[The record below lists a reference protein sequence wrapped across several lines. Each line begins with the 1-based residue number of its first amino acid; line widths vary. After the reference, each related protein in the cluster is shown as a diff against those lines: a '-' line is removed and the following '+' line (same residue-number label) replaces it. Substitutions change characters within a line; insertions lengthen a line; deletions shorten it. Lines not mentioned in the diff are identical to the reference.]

1 MKKQD
6 EFPLNRY
13 PQLIEE
19 WHPQK
24 NQSLSK
30 EEITLGSSRKVWWK
44 CPKGEAHEWEA
55 SVCDRVNRGRGC
67 PFCSGR
73 RVTKDKS
80 LGVLKPDIAKHWHP
94 TKNKNVTPFD
104 VSPFSSKKAWW
115 LCLEGVGHEWEAVIG
130 AKTAGNGC
138 PFCSGRKV
146 TFEDSILSRYPELA
160 NQIDKVK
167 NFNIDPLHVSPNHR
181 KPIWWLCD
189 QSHSYEAS
197 PFTRCKQFEEGSKNS
212 CPECNGLK
220 AAYPNLA
227 GQWHQTKN
235 LPQKAETISTGS
247 NFKAVWV
254 CDSNSSHEWEQTVK
268 SRVMALKRNVTRGS
282 ECPICLNRKATKE
295 NCLLSTHPALIKEW
309 DYERNAQQ
317 ELFPDQITLNS
328 KSKAFWICI
337 DNPSHR
343 WDAIVCDRAGTYRE
357 KGSGCPFC
365 INRKVQSSN
374 SLAIAY
380 PQMVAE
386 WHPTK
391 NGSLTP
397 FDVSPGSDKKAFW
410 LCSKDPTH
418 EWEAH
423 IYSRTGAGE
432 RGCPYC
438 SRWTIDRMRLFVKSL
453 VNHIPNFTPAE
464 LLVLFERSGV
474 LNSNGQAKAIAKAI
488 QNRKLT
494 KDELVGFSEG
504 TSSKVEDMLSEAL
517 SKPDLEQEENH
528 AASTPFEKASS
539 DEIDPLNIL
548 PNIQARAALEALDKA
563 ASIVTDEDAIQFFVA
578 SAKLKSWQHA
588 SIDESEAVQQI
599 KNFHGDTYSEEVKS
613 AFLEEYEGANNL
625 ILPSIADQSITP
637 NLMQRLICFKMLK
650 EKRFGNWSGTGA
662 GKTFSAIIASKLI
675 GAKVT
680 VIICPNNVI
689 PEWEKTIPRAF
700 PHAKIIVK
708 ESLHPTSV
716 DFGAPVYLILNYEY
730 FQQPLCRHELQN
742 LIDTYQ
748 IDFCILDE
756 VHFTKQ
762 REKNK
767 MSIRKNNIF
776 WFTQKIGEKNSD
788 LHILGMSATPVINNI
803 YEGKTLLE
811 LITGQSFDGIETKN
825 TMQNCMAL
833 YQMLTRY
840 GVRIK
845 PKYTASLAIRCV
857 EVECSQ
863 AIPEI
868 KQIGKRDILG
878 LETSLMKVKL
888 PLILKEVTKKTLIY
902 CHYVDYIVEMLKKA
916 IIEAGYTVA
925 IFSGQEKESL
935 DKFIKGDIDIL
946 IASRCIS
953 TGVDGLQ
960 KVCSRVIVASLPWTG
975 AEFEQLCGR
984 IHRQGQTQN
993 QVEIIIPIT
1002 FIESHGERR
1011 SWCQMRYERIKYKK
1025 TIADAAVDGV
1035 IPDEHIRTSEQAF
1048 EDHMTWVKRL
1058 DA

>member
-1 MKKQD
+1 MKKKD
-6 EFPLNRY
+6 EFPLSKY

-19 WHPQK
+19 WHPEK

-30 EEITLGSSRKVWWK
+30 EAISLGSSRKIWWK
-44 CPKGEAHEWEA
+44 CRKGEEHEWEA
-55 SVCDRVNRGRGC
+55 TVCDRINRGRGC

-73 RVTKDKS
+73 RVTRSKS
-80 LGVLKPDIAKHWHP
+80 LGVLKPDVAKHWHP
-94 TKNKNVTPFD
+94 TKNKTVTPFD
-104 VSPFSSKKAWW
+104 VGPFSSKKAWW
-115 LCLEGVGHEWEAVIG
+115 LCLEGIGHEWEAAIG

-138 PFCSGRKV
+138 PFCSGHKV
-146 TFEDSILSRYPELA
+146 TFEDSIVSRYPELA
-160 NQIDKVK
+160 NQIDRVK
-167 NFNIDPLHVSPNHR
+167 NFNIDPVQVSPNYR
-181 KPIWWLCD
+181 KPIWWLCN
-189 QSHSYEAS
+189 QSHSYETS
-197 PFTRCKQFEEGSKNS
+197 PLTRCKQFEAGNKNS
-212 CPECNGLK
+212 CPDCNGLK
-220 AAYPNLA
+220 ALYPDLA

-235 LPQKAETISTGS
+235 LPQKAETVSTGS
-247 NFKAVWV
+247 SFLANWV
-254 CDSNSSHEWEQTVK
+254 CDKDHEWTQTVK
-268 SRVMALKRNVTRGS
+268 SRVMAQKKNVTRGS
-282 ECPICLNRKATKE
+282 ECPVCLNRKATE
-295 NCLLSTHPALIKEW
+295 DSCLEKTHFELCEEW
-309 DYERNAQQ
+309 DHERNAKIG
-317 ELFPDQITLNS
+317 LFIDKITFVS
-328 KSKAFWICI
+328 RSKAFWICFK
-337 DNPSHR
+337 NPAHR
-343 WDAIVCDRAGTYRE
+343 WDAIIRDRAGKDKK
-357 KGSGCPFC
+357 KGSGCPYC
-365 INRKVQSSN
+365 QNKKIQMEN
-374 SLAIAY
+374 SLGTTHLHIAK
-380 PQMVAE
+380 E

-391 NGSLTP
+391 NLPLTP
-397 FDVSPGSDKKAFW
+397 YDVSFGSDKKVFW

-418 EWEAH
+418 EWDAL
-423 IYSRTGAGE
+423 ISSRSLG
-432 RGCPYC
+432 RGCPHC
-438 SRWTIDRMRLFVKSL
+438 ARWTIERMRLFVRSL
-453 VNHIPNFTPAE
+453 VNHIPNLTPAE
-464 LLVLFERSGV
+464 LFVLFERSGA

-488 QNRKLT
+488 QSKKLT
-494 KDELVGFSEG
+494 KDELIAFSEG
-504 TSSKVEDMLSEAL
+504 TPSKVEEMLSETL
-517 SKPDLEQEENH
+517 NKPDLEEEGNLG
-528 AASTPFEKASS
+528 ASTSLGKESS

-588 SIDESEAVQQI
+588 AIDESEAVQQI
-599 KNFHGDTYSEEVKS
+599 KSFQGDAYSEEVKS

-650 EKRFGNWSGTGA
+650 EKRLGNWSGTGA
-662 GKTFSAIIASKLI
+662 GKTFSAVIASKLI

-700 PHAKIIVK
+700 PHAKVLVK
-708 ESLHPTSV
+708 ESLHINSV
-716 DFGAPVYLILNYEY
+716 DAEMPLYLVLNYEY
-730 FQQPLCRHELQN
+730 FQQPLCRHELKN
-742 LIDTYQ
+742 LIDNHQ

-762 REKNK
+762 RLKNK

-776 WFTQKIGEKNSD
+776 WFIQKVGEKNSN
-788 LHILGMSATPVINNI
+788 LHVLGMSATPVINNI

-811 LITGQSFDGIETKN
+811 LITGQSLDGIETKN

-888 PLILKEVTKKTLIY
+888 PLILKEVMKKTLIY
-902 CHYVDYIVEMLKKA
+902 CHYVDSIVEMLRTA
-916 IIEAGYTVA
+916 AIEAGYSVA
-925 IFSGQEKESL
+925 VFSGQEKESL
-935 DKFIKGDIDIL
+935 DKFIKGDIDVL

-975 AEFEQLCGR
+975 AEFEQLYGR
-984 IHRQGQTQN
+984 VYRQGQTST
-993 QVEIIIPIT
+993 QVEIVIPIT
-1002 FIESHGERR
+1002 FIESNGERR

-1035 IPDEHIRTSEQAF
+1035 IPEEHIRTQEQAF
-1048 EDHMTWVKRL
+1048 EDHVTWVKRL
-1058 DA
+1058 EA